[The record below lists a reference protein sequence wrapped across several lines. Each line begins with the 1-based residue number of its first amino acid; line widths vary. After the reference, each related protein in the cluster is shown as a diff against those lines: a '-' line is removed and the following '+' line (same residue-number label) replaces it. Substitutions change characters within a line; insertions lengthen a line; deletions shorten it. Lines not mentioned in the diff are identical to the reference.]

1 MLYGERRQVV
11 KAVDC
16 GSTIRGF
23 DSRRSPSHRW
33 LTYSQYRSQWGV
45 TRKCFLNRAILM
57 AKLDITFV
65 PHLRDQL

>member
-23 DSRRSPSHRW
+23 DSRRSPLHRW
-33 LTYSQYRSQWGV
+33 LTYSQCRQQLGV
-45 TRKCFLNRAILM
+45 TRKYVLARAILV
-57 AKLDITFV
+57 AKLDIAFV
-65 PHLRDQL
+65 LH